1 MVDYWKNPFI
11 LKYMIFLFALGAFAS
26 TLLGGLFA
34 LKFKDRLHLVLGFS
48 AGAVIGVAFFD
59 LAPETF
65 NLLQPVFPL
74 ATITS
79 IMAAGFVA
87 YMILDRY
94 FFSHTHEEEERETH
108 SQARGTLGAV
118 SLAAH
123 SFLDGI
129 AMGFAFQVSAVVGAV
144 VTTAVLTHDFSDGIN
159 TVGMVLTHR
168 GSRAKAFWWLLVDAL
183 TPLAGIL
190 TTFLFHASDVS
201 LGVILAVFSGFFIY
215 IGASELLP
223 ESHHRHPTFWTTCAT
238 ALGVLV
244 MYVAIRLAG

>member
-1 MVDYWKNPFI
+1 
-11 LKYMIFLFALGAFAS
+11 MIFLFALGAFVS

-65 NLLQPVFPL
+65 DLLGASFPV

-79 IMAAGFVA
+79 IMAAGFVG

-94 FFSHTHEEEERETH
+94 FFSHTHEEEGEPETH
-108 SQARGTLGAV
+108 GQARGTLGAA

-190 TTFLFHASDVS
+190 TTFLFHANDVS

-223 ESHHRHPTFWTTCAT
+223 ESHHRHPTLWTTCAT

-244 MYVAIRLAG
+244 MYIAIKLAG

>member
-1 MVDYWKNPFI
+1 
-11 LKYMIFLFALGAFAS
+11 MIFLFALGAFVS
-26 TLLGGLFA
+26 TFLGGLFA

-65 NLLQPVFPL
+65 NLLQPVFPI

-94 FFSHTHEEEERETH
+94 FFSHTHEEEGEHEVH
-108 SQARGTLGAV
+108 GQARGTLGAA

-168 GSRAKAFWWLLVDAL
+168 GSHAKALGWLALDAL
-183 TPLAGIL
+183 TPLGGVLA
-190 TTFLFHASDVS
+190 TFLFRASDVS
-201 LGVILAVFSGFFIY
+201 LGVILALFSGFFIY